1 MVLDSREAVLGY
13 ARRFVEAGCP
23 VILLK
28 ASNDPSGEFRFP
40 SGWDSATPG
49 QAWADVEAG
58 FESGQDALALVS
70 GWGVDG
76 ADFDAKLAGAVDTFG
91 ERGLAFLA
99 LHRTPSGGLHYI
111 VPATGMASRNGVDF
125 DGRPFGDWRGGTDS
139 GGGRGLLFLPGSTR
153 PKYPGGEYTVEVE
166 FTGLPEDAE
175 PAVQRAFAA
184 LKDRKHPQAQILR
197 VLNMELE
204 ALGAKP
210 ISKSAFNRKA
220 LWLASYG
227 RQLEQAREIASVW
240 AERLDETPD
249 GDVGLLLGETL
260 KTLIFDVLTET
271 TLSAQSPSMVML
283 GVASEA
289 LRNLEKARELSVT
302 TRVKIERDFIKDA
315 KKAVDRVA
323 KEKGLSKDTISAI
336 KSQILGVRA
345 AA

>member
-1 MVLDSREAVLGY
+1 
-13 ARRFVEAGCP
+13 
-23 VILLK
+23 
-28 ASNDPSGEFRFP
+28 
-40 SGWDSATPG
+40 
-49 QAWADVEAG
+49 
-58 FESGQDALALVS
+58 
-70 GWGVDG
+70 
-76 ADFDAKLAGAVDTFG
+76 
-91 ERGLAFLA
+91 
-99 LHRTPSGGLHYI
+99 
-111 VPATGMASRNGVDF
+111 MASRSRATRSKQKAERRGKSAPKRKPVAAPAAGD
-125 DGRPFGDWRGGTDS
+125 DAERKTIKAAAGERPRRK
-139 GGGRGLLFLPGSTR
+139 GRGRLSSIDI
-153 PKYPGGEYTVEVE
+153 
-166 FTGLPEDAE
+166 LPEDAE